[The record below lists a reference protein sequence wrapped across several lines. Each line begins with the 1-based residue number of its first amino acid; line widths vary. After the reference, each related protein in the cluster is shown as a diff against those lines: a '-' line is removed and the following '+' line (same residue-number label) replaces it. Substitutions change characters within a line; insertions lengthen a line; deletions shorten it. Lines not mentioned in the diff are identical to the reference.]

1 MSTPTRE
8 ECIGDGNCLF
18 RALGDQLDGQVQEH
32 MAHREAVV
40 RYMRHHRW
48 LISTSI
54 STPID
59 FFFRDDFEPFV
70 EDDISFDDHVSSLS
84 EQGTFGGNDA
94 IVAWARLHL
103 CTVVIHQLN
112 KPLWQ
117 VRARNCFA
125 LTCPIIVSQKNTEL
139 KMVFDFLGPYLFF
152 GDLFSVFHAKNSES
166 VCIHSVLY
174 EKT

>member
-1 MSTPTRE
+1 MVDFYLLFDTRR
-8 ECIGDGNCLF
+8 LF
-18 RALGDQLDGQVQEH
+18 L
-32 MAHREAVV
+32 
-40 RYMRHHRW
+40 
-48 LISTSI
+48 
-54 STPID
+54 
-59 FFFRDDFEPFV
+59 RDDFEPFV

-125 LTCPIIVSQKNTEL
+125 LTCPIIVSQKNTEP

-174 EKT
+174 QKT